1 MCDAGVHF
9 SAMTVSNLLRCFCPF
24 CPAGLSILG
33 RCTQYGQHNLE
44 KGTYIYIAVGYG
56 VGAGIIVDGKIFHGA
71 SGVAGE
77 IGHMSINFHGP
88 RCVCGNRG
96 CLKMYASSYAVAK
109 AIAKDKVINQSTK
122 TASTCDFDSILEA
135 YQQGNPLAIEVI
147 QKAGEY
153 LGIGI
158 VNLIN
163 VYNPNGIILGDDL
176 AKIGKPFLDCV
187 QKTIKEHTQPE
198 LYQETEIRLT
208 SFSQDPAII
217 GAGAVAIDQLL
228 KTPTELLR

>member
-135 YQQGNPLAIEVI
+135 YQQ
-147 QKAGEY
+147 
-153 LGIGI
+153 
-158 VNLIN
+158 
-163 VYNPNGIILGDDL
+163 
-176 AKIGKPFLDCV
+176 
-187 QKTIKEHTQPE
+187 
-198 LYQETEIRLT
+198 
-208 SFSQDPAII
+208 
-217 GAGAVAIDQLL
+217 
-228 KTPTELLR
+228 